1 MLSLYEASHLMVHG
15 EPILEEA
22 LAFTTTHLPSSLN
35 ESSLPFLAE
44 EVKHALKRPIRKG
57 LHRVEARFHLSI
69 YHQDPSHNEVL
80 LQFGKLDFNFVQKL
94 HQKELQDVSK

>member
-1 MLSLYEASHLMVHG
+1 MYEASHLMVHG

-35 ESSLPFLAE
+35 DSSLPFLAE
-44 EVKHALKRPIRKG
+44 EVKHALKQPIRKG
-57 LHRVEARFHLSI
+57 LPRVEARFHLSI

-94 HQKELQDVSK
+94 HQKELQDISK